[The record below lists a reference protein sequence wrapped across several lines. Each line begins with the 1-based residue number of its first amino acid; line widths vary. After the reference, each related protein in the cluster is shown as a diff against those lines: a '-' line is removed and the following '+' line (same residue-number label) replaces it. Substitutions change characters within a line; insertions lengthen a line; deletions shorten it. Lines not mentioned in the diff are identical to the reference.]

1 MEAQPREIAAHPSS
15 SASAAAASSES
26 AIVQV
31 MANRTC
37 SASVSS
43 LFASSRPQGWAE
55 LPDDLLRPVVAL
67 LRSFRDLLAFGTTC
81 RHWCDLFSGHRSSVQ
96 PLLLHPN
103 LRTDGG
109 QTLSHNCW
117 TLFHKCTWRLADP
130 AATSSSRSFL
140 SLSDLRSMTFLRCS
154 YGQLIFYHNNGF
166 HIVNP
171 FSGAKVG
178 PPSLRSVQFTCISY
192 VTLTAP
198 VASADSHILV
208 GAGAY
213 LFLWRIGGD
222 SWTKHSPKVGR
233 FSIEQN
239 VAFKGKTYALGS
251 FGWFYIIHLSPS
263 LIVEKFKVVSEED
276 KTEDLYSANEKA
288 WLVVCGD
295 ALLLIKL
302 VEAGRRMRSEAFQFM
317 AFKLESVDT
326 MTKKARW
333 VKVNKLDNWAIFI
346 SVDERCVAL
355 PCMNPEGWG
364 GRSNHIYFPSYQSE
378 KPWAAVQLWQKCYYR
393 STQLFNT
400 GRRYLKLEST
410 WVFPAR
416 FLVPACDDLTAVGV
430 MWGRVYRRGPRG
442 QEQQPPAATGES

>member
-1 MEAQPREIAAHPSS
+1 
-15 SASAAAASSES
+15 
-26 AIVQV
+26 

-37 SASVSS
+37 SATVSS
-43 LFASSRPQGWAE
+43 LFASSGPQGWAE
-55 LPDDLLRPVVAL
+55 LPDDQLRPVVAL
-67 LRSFRDLLAFGTTC
+67 LC
-81 RHWCDLFSGHRSSVQ
+81 SSPSVPLVIIGVN

-103 LRTDGG
+103 LRTNGG
-109 QTLSHNCW
+109 QSLSHNCW

-140 SLSDLRSMTFLRCS
+140 SLSDLRSMTFRRCS
-154 YGQLIFYHNNGF
+154 YSQLIFCDNNGF

-178 PPSLRSVQFTCISY
+178 PPSLRSVHFTCISY

-198 VASADSHILV
+198 VASADSHLLV

-213 LFLWRIGGD
+213 LFL
-222 SWTKHSPKVGR
+222 PKVGR

-251 FGWFYIIHLSPS
+251 FGWFYIIHLSPN
-263 LIVEKFKVVSEED
+263 
-276 KTEDLYSANEKA
+276 KTEDLYSANDKA

-295 ALLLIKL
+295 TLLLIKL
-302 VEAGRRMRSEAFQFM
+302 VEAGRRMRSEAF
-317 AFKLESVDT
+317 KLESVDI

-346 SVDERCVAL
+346 SIDERCEAL

-364 GRSNHIYFPSYQSE
+364 GRSNHIYFPSYQSK
-378 KPWAAVQLWQKCYYR
+378 KPWAAVQLWKKCYYR
-393 STQLFNT
+393 STCLQLFNT

-416 FLVPACDDLTAVGV
+416 FLFTSCDDLTTVSAG
-430 MWGRVYRRGPRG
+430 
-442 QEQQPPAATGES
+442 

>member
-1 MEAQPREIAAHPSS
+1 MKAALLIRELEESAARMEAPPREIDAHPFPSS
-15 SASAAAASSES
+15 SASAATASSSSSLTES

-81 RHWCDLFSGHRSSVQ
+81 RHCG
-96 PLLLHPN
+96 
-103 LRTDGG
+103 
-109 QTLSHNCW
+109 
-117 TLFHKCTWRLADP
+117 
-130 AATSSSRSFL
+130 
-140 SLSDLRSMTFLRCS
+140 
-154 YGQLIFYHNNGF
+154 I
-166 HIVNP
+166 
-171 FSGAKVG
+171 KVG

-198 VASADSHILV
+198 VTSADSHLLV

-213 LFLWRIGGD
+213 LFLWHIGSN

-239 VAFKGKTYALGS
+239 VAFKGRTYALGS
-251 FGWFYIIHLSPS
+251 FRWFYIIHLSPS
-263 LIVEKFKVVSEED
+263 LIVQKFKVVFEED

-295 ALLLIKL
+295 ALLLIKR

-317 AFKLESVDT
+317 AFKLESLDA

-346 SVDERCVAL
+346 SVDERCEAL

-364 GRSNHIYFPSYQSE
+364 GRSNHIYFPSYLSE
-378 KPWAAVQLWQKCYYR
+378 KPWAAVELWQKCYYR
-393 STQLFNT
+393 STCSQLFNT

-416 FLVPACDDLTAVGV
+416 FLVPDCEVDAVGD
-430 MWGRVYRRGPRG
+430 
-442 QEQQPPAATGES
+442 

>member
-1 MEAQPREIAAHPSS
+1 MEAQPREIFLGAGGHCFLVLVLVAHNLGSS
-15 SASAAAASSES
+15 SWERP
-26 AIVQV
+26 IMQI

-37 SASVSS
+37 SASASS

-55 LPDDLLRPVVAL
+55 LPDDLLRPIVAL

-81 RHWCDLFSGHRSSVQ
+81 RHWCDLFSARRSSLQ

-117 TLFHKCTWRLADP
+117 TLFHKGAWRLADP

-140 SLSDLRSMTFLRCS
+140 SLSDLRSMTFLRYS
-154 YGQLIFYHNNGF
+154 HGQLIFYDNNGF

-171 FSGAKVG
+171 FSGTKVG
-178 PPSLRSVQFTCISY
+178 PPSLQSVHFTCISY

-198 VASADSHILV
+198 VASTDSHLLV

-213 LFLWRIGGD
+213 LFLWRIGSD
-222 SWTKHSPKVGR
+222 SWTKHSPKVVR

-263 LIVEKFKVVSEED
+263 LIVEKFKVVFEED

-288 WLVVCGD
+288 WLLVCGD
-295 ALLLIKL
+295 TLLLIKL

-317 AFKLESVDT
+317 PFKLESLDT

-346 SVDERCVAL
+346 SIDERCKAL

-378 KPWAAVQLWQKCYYR
+378 KPWAAVQLWEKCYYR

-416 FLVPACDDLTAVGV
+416 FLVTSCDDLTAVSAV
-430 MWGRVYRRGPRG
+430 DD
-442 QEQQPPAATGES
+442 

>member
-1 MEAQPREIAAHPSS
+1 M
-15 SASAAAASSES
+15 
-26 AIVQV
+26 VQV

-81 RHWCDLFSGHRSSVQ
+81 RHWCDLFSAHSS
-96 PLLLHPN
+96 
-103 LRTDGG
+103 
-109 QTLSHNCW
+109 
-117 TLFHKCTWRLADP
+117 
-130 AATSSSRSFL
+130 L
-140 SLSDLRSMTFLRCS
+140 SLSDLRSMTFLRYS
-154 YGQLIFYHNNGF
+154 HGQLIFYDNNGF

-171 FSGAKVG
+171 FSGTKVG
-178 PPSLRSVQFTCISY
+178 PPSIQSVHFTCISY

-198 VASADSHILV
+198 VASADSHLLV

-213 LFLWRIGGD
+213 LFLWRIGSD

-239 VAFKGKTYALGS
+239 VTFKGKTYALGS

-263 LIVEKFKVVSEED
+263 LIVEKFKVVFEED

-295 ALLLIKL
+295 TLLLIKL

-317 AFKLESVDT
+317 PFKLESLDT

-346 SVDERCVAL
+346 SVDEWCEAL
-355 PCMNPEGWG
+355 PCMNPEGSG

-378 KPWAAVQLWQKCYYR
+378 KPWAAVQLWKKCYYH

-416 FLVPACDDLTAVGV
+416 FLVTSCDDLTAVSAV
-430 MWGRVYRRGPRG
+430 DD
-442 QEQQPPAATGES
+442 